1 MKFQQVLERCK
12 NKGLNI
18 SRNAVYY
25 NGIQYGFIERDID
38 RNNIFHQEKFEE
50 WLEMKLGKAPEG
62 YCSFKECSE
71 KLGIPLNTIYYLV
84 KESGLKTIEI
94 GKIGTKKVKYVEIEK
109 FREFIRIRKHGSEE
123 KYGN

>member
-1 MKFQQVLERCK
+1 
-12 NKGLNI
+12 
-18 SRNAVYY
+18 
-25 NGIQYGFIERDID
+25 
-38 RNNIFHQEKFEE
+38 
-50 WLEMKLGKAPEG
+50 MKLGKAPKG
-62 YCSFKECSE
+62 YCSLKECSE